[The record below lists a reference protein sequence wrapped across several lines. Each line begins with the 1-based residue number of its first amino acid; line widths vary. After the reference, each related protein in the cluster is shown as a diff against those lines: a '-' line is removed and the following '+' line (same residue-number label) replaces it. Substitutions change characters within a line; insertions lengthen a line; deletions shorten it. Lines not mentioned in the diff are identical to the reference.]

1 MDINAR
7 KVAGVIVECNRAI
20 NGQGFNHGEV
30 LIGLS
35 ELIGR
40 VIVEAGTGRPSS
52 VEQMKEIVKSHID
65 ETVRIGFETKG
76 IIHTSGS

>member
-1 MDINAR
+1 MDIDKR
-7 KVAGVIVECNRAI
+7 KVAGVVLECNRVL

-30 LIGLS
+30 LVGLA

-52 VEQMKEIVKSHID
+52 VEGMKDVVKSHID
-65 ETVRIGFETKG
+65 EAVRIGFDSKG
-76 IIHTSGS
+76 IIHSSGN